1 MVHIAAKALHPA
13 AEQLRLRVLCQQVVV
28 FVAAVQK
35 QNRVGALAQP
45 VQPLA
50 LCGAAV
56 PHKAEI
62 SQHHHGV
69 LFAQPAQLALLEA
82 LDIAVDIPC
91 KIYHSCPPC
100 RGERTV

>member
-1 MVHIAAKALHPA
+1 MIHIAAKALHPA
-13 AEQLRLRVLCQQVVV
+13 AEKFRLRVLCQQVVI

-62 SQHHHGV
+62 PQHHHGV
-69 LFAQPAQLALLEA
+69 LLAQPAQLALLEA
-82 LDIAVDIPC
+82 LDIAVGIPC

>member
-1 MVHIAAKALHPA
+1 MIHIAAKALHPA
-13 AEQLRLRVLCQQVVV
+13 AEKFRLRVLCQQVVI

-35 QNRVGALAQP
+35 QHRVRALAQP

-56 PHKAEI
+56 PYKAKI

-69 LFAQPAQLALLEA
+69 LFAQPAQFALLEA
-82 LDIAVDIPC
+82 LDIAVGIPC

-100 RGERTV
+100 RSERTV

>member
-1 MVHIAAKALHPA
+1 MVHVAAKALHPA

-35 QNRVGALAQP
+35 QQGIRALAQP

-56 PHKAEI
+56 PHKTKI
-62 SQHHHGV
+62 PQHHHGV
-69 LFAQPAQLALLEA
+69 LFAQPAQFALLEA
-82 LDIAVDIPC
+82 LDIAVGVPC
-91 KIYHSCPPC
+91 
-100 RGERTV
+100 